1 MQIFTD
7 KAVSELIHGLARLEA
22 ELAALWSRL
31 DGLDKIMAHHAGT
44 AAQLEELK
52 SETVEWIDDL
62 QDEDMRQS
70 ARLDALHTENAALW
84 SRLGATRDAIVK
96 LVRDLATRL
105 DALEQ
110 EDWKGLMAHLHTMWH
125 NLERR
130 VDELEV
136 IVSGNDRTFREIITD
151 NAELA
156 ARIKRLEKIHA
167 EIPFPK
173 GENHN

>member
-7 KAVSELIHGLARLEA
+7 KAVSELIYSLARLEA

-52 SETVEWIDDL
+52 SETAEWIDDL
-62 QDEDMRQS
+62 QDEDMRQA
-70 ARLDALHTENAALW
+70 ARL
-84 SRLGATRDAIVK
+84 
-96 LVRDLATRL
+96 
-105 DALEQ
+105 
-110 EDWKGLMAHLHTMWH
+110 
-125 NLERR
+125 
-130 VDELEV
+130 DELEV

-156 ARIKRLEKIHA
+156 ARIKRLEKIIDTLKEESA
-167 EIPFPK
+167 
-173 GENHN
+173 